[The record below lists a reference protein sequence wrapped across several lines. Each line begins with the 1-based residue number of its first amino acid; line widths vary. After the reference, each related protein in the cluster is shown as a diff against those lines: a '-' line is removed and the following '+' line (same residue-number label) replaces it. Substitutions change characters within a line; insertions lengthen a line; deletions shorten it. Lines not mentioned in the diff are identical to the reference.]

1 MLQQKL
7 IKGFTQAKGR
17 NNQGKI
23 TVQHRG
29 GGHKKKYRLIDFKYN
44 FTKSK
49 IISIEYDPNRN
60 TKIFKIL
67 TIPNNTYK
75 YILAIENIKINSII
89 ETNNNIKPGNI
100 LPLKGIPL
108 GSIIS
113 NVEKYPNKGSQYIRS
128 AGTFGLLIKRDDKY
142 ATVKLP
148 SSQHRKF
155 YLDCRAVLGKI
166 LNKQATI
173 KLKAGA
179 SRWKGRRPHVRGVA
193 MNPVDHPHGGGEGKT
208 SGGRP
213 STNLKGVYT
222 KGIKTRKKKNKTNIY
237 IFDVK

>member
-7 IKGFTQAKGR
+7 IKGFTQSKGR

-49 IISIEYDPNRN
+49 IIAIEYDPNRN

-75 YILAIENIKINSII
+75 YVLAIENIKINAII
-89 ETNNNIKPGNI
+89 ETNNNIKIGNI
-100 LPLKGIPL
+100 LPLKDIPL

-128 AGTFGLLIKRDDKY
+128 AGTFGLLIKRDNKY

-155 YLDCRAVLGKI
+155 YLDCRAVLGRI
-166 LNKQATI
+166 LNKQTTNL
-173 KLKAGA
+173 LKAGS
-179 SRWKGRRPHVRGVA
+179 SRWLGRRPHVRGVA

-213 STNLKGVYT
+213 STNRKGVYT

-237 IFDVK
+237 IH